1 MRKVQLK
8 LKSKL
13 LVYILSAF
21 TVIYVIA
28 LFYISSNFK
37 KNAYQNASEI
47 IKRTS
52 YEYKNKIEFD
62 LGKLMEV
69 VISKRNIYNIYQ
81 SIPKE
86 SLNFFYDQICYSWLQ
101 NSPDILSVWQVWEI
115 RAFDSKYT
123 LKNGRHRNVYI
134 RKDGQLSVLRQTVDM
149 NNLDIDL
156 PYYHSRKRNVE
167 EIWNPYYDINTPE
180 LANILMTSI
189 VAPIQDNGK
198 FIGIIGI
205 DITLESLGSI
215 VNQIDPFQGVVSYL
229 ISENNTVVAH
239 SKKENIGKKFQDVF
253 FNDTSRFLKGISSV
267 HKLTDDSFEYLN
279 KYANQKYIVSL

>member
-1 MRKVQLK
+1 MKRFQLK
-8 LKSKL
+8 LKNKL
-13 LVYILSAF
+13 LIYILTAF
-21 TVIYVIA
+21 TLIYIVA
-28 LFYISSNFK
+28 LAYVSNNFK
-37 KNAYQNASEI
+37 KNAYLNATEI

-52 YEYKNKIEFD
+52 YEYKNKIEYD

-69 VISKRNIYNIYQ
+69 VINNRNVYNNYKV
-81 SIPKE
+81 IPKE
-86 SLNFFYDQICYSWLQ
+86 SLNFFYDQICISWLK

-115 RAFDSKYT
+115 RAFDPTYS

-134 RKDGQLSVLRQTVDM
+134 RKDNEISVLRQTVDM

-156 PYYHSRKRNVE
+156 PYYRSRARNVE

-205 DITLESLGSI
+205 DITLESLGGI
-215 VNQIDPFQGVVSYL
+215 VNQIAPFQGVVSYL
-229 ISENNTVVAH
+229 ISEDNTVVAH
-239 SKKENIGKKFQDVF
+239 SKK
-253 FNDTSRFLKGISSV
+253 
-267 HKLTDDSFEYLN
+267 
-279 KYANQKYIVSL
+279 